1 MSAAAPE
8 LRLIRAAFRS
18 PLPTPP
24 AVEYTG
30 HRNAAPLPVR
40 QCRGRSRPADVADSA
55 PAATSGQCCRY
66 ILFTCIVYH
75 IPPLFAS
82 GCRKV
87 TYSFTAPAKNN
98 CAFLYGRSPPP
109 LPAFLL
115 TTLFAFLPPVPLT
128 DCSVQRGTLLL
139 LPSLFADTN
148 MHPDGCS
155 TIQVHVLVPVFLPD
169 RQAKNDLSC
178 TGQGYDVIQCR
189 RFRPSYTA
197 VYASSLRSV

>member
-1 MSAAAPE
+1 MFRPARGRSVVPKRNTGQRVAQRQSTVLLFRDVACMSATAPE

-18 PLPTPP
+18 PLPTP
-24 AVEYTG
+24 AAAEYTG

-55 PAATSGQCCRY
+55 PAATSGRCCRY

-98 CAFLYGRSPPP
+98 CAFLYGRSSPP
-109 LPAFLL
+109 LPAFFL
-115 TTLFAFLPPVPLT
+115 TTLF
-128 DCSVQRGTLLL
+128 R
-139 LPSLFADTN
+139 LFASGPAYRLLCAAR
-148 MHPDGCS
+148 HAS
-155 TIQVHVLVPVFLPD
+155 
-169 RQAKNDLSC
+169 
-178 TGQGYDVIQCR
+178 
-189 RFRPSYTA
+189 PSA
-197 VYASSLRSV
+197 IPLR